1 MTTLVLLRDA
11 RTTGVTLVA
20 IDHLLQLGYAPERAA
35 RASQPYADPVTRAY
49 RLLSLADQEAAAQ
62 AASDIAIE
70 RRLDREARP
79 LAWTYLQIAV
89 AAQVAQATLDT
100 LPDVEEALGQEA
112 TDRAY
117 EVHNLL
123 ETATDR
129 ARVRWQDSDEAR
141 EYAFGG
147 ESLNGGRER
156 GHLHAPSDV
165 EAALTGWT
173 AGGDWDASE
182 STFWIHDHAWPVDPV
197 TSEELDADRVD
208 VRVAF
213 EPAEPNCD
221 HDGGH
226 DWKSPHSVLGGLE
239 DNPGVWGKGG
249 GVVIREV
256 CLHCGAYRVTDTW
269 AQDRSTGVQ
278 GLESVT
284 YEDAD
289 DDSLEWV
296 AARRASRQRNQIIE
310 ACREIEG
317 DTGHDHLPR
326 YLDVRSADLERV
338 GDDEWRILR
347 VGSAETA
354 DADFDELVRLLAD
367 KLDRGW
373 RITWERGAGGEAAIT
388 LELRA

>member
-1 MTTLVLLRDA
+1 MVLLRDA
-11 RTTGVTLVA
+11 RATGETTVA
-20 IDHLLQLGYAPERAA
+20 VDHLLQLGYPPDRAE
-35 RASQPYADPVTRAY
+35 RASQPYADPVTRTY
-49 RLLSLADQEAAAQ
+49 RLLSLVDQEAAAQ
-62 AASDIAIE
+62 AASDAAIE
-70 RRLDREARP
+70 RRLDREVRP
-79 LAWTYLQIAV
+79 LAWAYLQIAV
-89 AAQVAQATLDT
+89 AAEIAEATLDA
-100 LPDVEEALGQEA
+100 LEEALDKIAAE
-112 TDRAY
+112 RAA
-117 EVHNLL
+117 EVHHLL
-123 ETATDR
+123 EAAADR
-129 ARVRWQDSDEAR
+129 ARTRWQDSDEVR
-141 EYAFGG
+141 EYVFGG
-147 ESLNGGRER
+147 ESLGGGRER
-156 GHLHAPSDV
+156 GHNHIPSEV
-165 EAALTGWT
+165 EAALTEWT
-173 AGGDWDASE
+173 RSGDWEENDR
-182 STFWIHDHAWPVDPV
+182 TFWICDRAWPIDPV
-197 TSEELDADRVD
+197 TGEEIDEERVD

-213 EPAEPNCD
+213 EPAEPACEAD
-221 HDGGH
+221 GH

-239 DNPGVWGKGG
+239 ENPGVWGKGG

-296 AARRASRQRNQIIE
+296 AARRASRQRNRIIE

-317 DTGHDHLPR
+317 DTKHDHLPR
-326 YLDVRSADLERV
+326 YLDGRSEDLERA

-367 KLDRGW
+367 KLGCGW
-373 RITWERGAGGEAAIT
+373 QIAWDHGAEGKVTIT